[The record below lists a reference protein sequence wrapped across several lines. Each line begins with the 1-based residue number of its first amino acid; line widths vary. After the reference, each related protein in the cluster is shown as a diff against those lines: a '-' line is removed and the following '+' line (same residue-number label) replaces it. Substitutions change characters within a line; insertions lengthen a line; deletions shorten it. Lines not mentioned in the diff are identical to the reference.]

1 MDKEDNLNEANG
13 TKAYAKSL
21 LNYETGIDLNS
32 VIDCESNETV
42 DLEKTDVRKQLVLV
56 LGMEFETE
64 EDAFEFYNAYAY
76 TVGFS
81 VRKSKAHKNEDD
93 KLMDR
98 LFVCSSEGHRQK
110 KKKCDPNVESHR
122 AETRFG
128 CRARMQISCGRS
140 AKNYKVIKFIPEHTH
155 PTSSPSKTH
164 FFRSHRNMSF
174 AQKVEADMA
183 DSSGIAPRESVEFMS
198 RQVGGR
204 QNLGFIYDDYKNYLH
219 SKRTREIKL
228 GDTGGVLEYLQKMQ
242 LNDPN
247 FFYAIQVDEDDLIT
261 NIFWADSRMM
271 VDYDYFGNVVCFDTT
286 YRKNKEGRPFA
297 MFVGVNNHKQTVVFG
312 AALLYAETT
321 ATFSWLFD
329 TFVKA
334 MSGKKPKTILTDQD
348 AAMAKALFEK
358 WPQTCH
364 RLCIWH
370 IYQNAAK
377 QLKNVFENFNDFT
390 KEFSS
395 CIYDHEDE
403 DDFLYAWNNM
413 L

>member
-1 MDKEDNLNEANG
+1 MFKLSGRRRNHQTGVGPGDIDKEDNLNEANG

-21 LNYETGIDLNS
+21 LNYETG
-32 VIDCESNETV
+32 
-42 DLEKTDVRKQLVLV
+42 
-56 LGMEFETE
+56 
-64 EDAFEFYNAYAY
+64 
-76 TVGFS
+76 
-81 VRKSKAHKNEDD
+81 
-93 KLMDR
+93 
-98 LFVCSSEGHRQK
+98 HRQK
-110 KKKCDPNVESHR
+110 KKSVIPMLNLIALKQDLDVEQ
-122 AETRFG
+122 G
-128 CRARMQISCGRS
+128 CKSVVVDRQRTI
-140 AKNYKVIKFIPEHTH
+140 
-155 PTSSPSKTH
+155 
-164 FFRSHRNMSF
+164 RSHRNMSF

-228 GDTGGVLEYLQKMQ
+228 
-242 LNDPN
+242 
-247 FFYAIQVDEDDLIT
+247 VDEDDLIT

-271 VDYDYFGNVVCFDTT
+271 VDYDYFGNV
-286 YRKNKEGRPFA
+286 
-297 MFVGVNNHKQTVVFG
+297 
-312 AALLYAETT
+312 
-321 ATFSWLFD
+321 
-329 TFVKA
+329 A

-403 DDFLYAWNNM
+403 DDFLYVWNNM